1 MDLRHRIARPPLS
14 GLVVGMADLARS
26 LVDLVRNYAAGSSVV
41 VVVDRRA
48 AEVRIGNIHLPCRRG
63 LAGRLDLTLSRFA
76 DRAEVNCRGAA
87 QLMTVIEAEC

>member
-1 MDLRHRIARPPLS
+1 MDLRHHTARRRLG
-14 GLVVGMADLARS
+14 GLVAGMAGLARS
-26 LVDLVRNYAAGSSVV
+26 LVDLVRSYAAGSSVV
-41 VVVDRRA
+41 VVGRRA

-76 DRAEVNCRGAA
+76 DCVDVNCRGAA